1 MIPVAKVL
9 NSIEMSSLG
18 LNIMSVRQAQKAFKK
33 KSTQAMFYYIKG
45 CTEIDAEV
53 PGSDERSATLGA
65 PEKENVHSGDERSA
79 QRSARENVHSGDEWS
94 AQTSAQE
101 KDKSVRASDGD
112 KRSAELKAQEKK
124 LKQLL
129 EAYKDVFRAELPEQ
143 LPPKRFVD
151 HRIDTGDSAAVNTNA
166 YSMLAQQ
173 LKEQLKQ
180 IHDLLDKGLIRESS
194 SPWGSP
200 VLFVKKANGTW
211 RMCVDY
217 RALNSLTKKNG
228 YPLPRIQECLDQL
241 GHASHLTA
249 LDLTS
254 GYWQIRVADEDIPK
268 TAFNTRYG
276 KYEFLVMP
284 FGLTNAPATFQ
295 TLVNNILRPFLDK
308 FVVVYLD
315 DITVYSNSFEEHMQ
329 HLKQVLDV
337 LRQNQL
343 YAQPKKYVFNQPE
356 IQFCRHI
363 VGNGLVRVMKDKV
376 EAIQK
381 WPQPRNVHDV
391 RQFLGVAGYYRRF
404 IRNYSLI
411 ALPLTELLKVGEGM
425 TKLKKFEPVVWNTAH
440 QSAFEQLK
448 RVLTEA
454 PVLMQ
459 PRVDQPFII
468 ETDASDAAIGGCLL
482 QYDMDGKL
490 HPVAY
495 SSMKLSPAQFK
506 YPVHEKELL
515 AIKEALRVWA
525 CYVDNGHEVTI
536 LTDHESLKYMNTI
549 KRPSKRLVRWI
560 DEFQAWKLNIKY
572 RRGSEA
578 IVPDAL
584 SRRPD
589 LLNAMAL
596 GLAPEKDEYVVFM
609 EAYLR
614 DKTLPGN
621 EFDELIKNE
630 APHFVIVDDRL
641 MRRVGAEGDEAP
653 YLEWQFRGDF
663 IQRMH
668 NEYGHMSREGMNDL
682 TLRRAWWPKMD
693 KDIQEFVKSCPS
705 CQVGQR
711 ERRMTDRE

>member
-1 MIPVAKVL
+1 
-9 NSIEMSSLG
+9 
-18 LNIMSVRQAQKAFKK
+18 
-33 KSTQAMFYYIKG
+33 
-45 CTEIDAEV
+45 
-53 PGSDERSATLGA
+53 
-65 PEKENVHSGDERSA
+65 
-79 QRSARENVHSGDEWS
+79 
-94 AQTSAQE
+94 
-101 KDKSVRASDGD
+101 
-112 KRSAELKAQEKK
+112 
-124 LKQLL
+124 
-129 EAYKDVFRAELPEQ
+129 
-143 LPPKRFVD
+143 
-151 HRIDTGDSAAVNTNA
+151 
-166 YSMLAQQ
+166 
-173 LKEQLKQ
+173 
-180 IHDLLDKGLIRESS
+180 
-194 SPWGSP
+194 
-200 VLFVKKANGTW
+200 
-211 RMCVDY
+211 
-217 RALNSLTKKNG
+217 
-228 YPLPRIQECLDQL
+228 
-241 GHASHLTA
+241 
-249 LDLTS
+249 
-254 GYWQIRVADEDIPK
+254 
-268 TAFNTRYG
+268 
-276 KYEFLVMP
+276 
-284 FGLTNAPATFQ
+284 
-295 TLVNNILRPFLDK
+295 
-308 FVVVYLD
+308 
-315 DITVYSNSFEEHMQ
+315 
-329 HLKQVLDV
+329 
-337 LRQNQL
+337 
-343 YAQPKKYVFNQPE
+343 
-356 IQFCRHI
+356 
-363 VGNGLVRVMKDKV
+363 MKDKV

-482 QYDMDGKL
+482 QYDTDGKL

-536 LTDHESLKYMNTI
+536 FTDHKSLKYMNTI

-630 APHFVIVDDRL
+630 ALHFVIVDDRL

-693 KDIQEFVKSCPS
+693 KDIQEFVKSCPN

-711 ERRMTDRE
+711 QRRMQEREEAQLPTSRFVQPFERWGIDFIGRLPKTRSGNRWIITAIDYATSWPVAKAVAVATEDVIADFIFDEIYMHYGAPQEIFTDGGKNLWGGVVQKYLEKIRTSHKGTSPYHPRTNGKVESLNRLLGRMLSRFLWGKPIKL

>member
-1 MIPVAKVL
+1 
-9 NSIEMSSLG
+9 
-18 LNIMSVRQAQKAFKK
+18 
-33 KSTQAMFYYIKG
+33 
-45 CTEIDAEV
+45 
-53 PGSDERSATLGA
+53 
-65 PEKENVHSGDERSA
+65 
-79 QRSARENVHSGDEWS
+79 
-94 AQTSAQE
+94 
-101 KDKSVRASDGD
+101 
-112 KRSAELKAQEKK
+112 
-124 LKQLL
+124 
-129 EAYKDVFRAELPEQ
+129 
-143 LPPKRFVD
+143 
-151 HRIDTGDSAAVNTNA
+151 
-166 YSMLAQQ
+166 
-173 LKEQLKQ
+173 
-180 IHDLLDKGLIRESS
+180 
-194 SPWGSP
+194 
-200 VLFVKKANGTW
+200 
-211 RMCVDY
+211 
-217 RALNSLTKKNG
+217 
-228 YPLPRIQECLDQL
+228 
-241 GHASHLTA
+241 
-249 LDLTS
+249 
-254 GYWQIRVADEDIPK
+254 
-268 TAFNTRYG
+268 
-276 KYEFLVMP
+276 
-284 FGLTNAPATFQ
+284 
-295 TLVNNILRPFLDK
+295 
-308 FVVVYLD
+308 
-315 DITVYSNSFEEHMQ
+315 
-329 HLKQVLDV
+329 
-337 LRQNQL
+337 
-343 YAQPKKYVFNQPE
+343 
-356 IQFCRHI
+356 
-363 VGNGLVRVMKDKV
+363 
-376 EAIQK
+376 
-381 WPQPRNVHDV
+381 
-391 RQFLGVAGYYRRF
+391 
-404 IRNYSLI
+404 
-411 ALPLTELLKVGEGM
+411 M

-482 QYDMDGKL
+482 QYDTDGKL

-549 KRPSKRLVRWI
+549 KRLSKRLVRWI

-621 EFDELIKNE
+621 EFDELIKSE

-693 KDIQEFVKSCPS
+693 KDIQEFVKSCPN

-711 ERRMTDRE
+711 QRRMQEREEAQLPTSRFVQPFERWGIDLIGRLPKTRSGNRWIITAIDYATSWPVAKAVAVATEDVIADFIFDEIYMHYGAPQEIFTDGGKNLWGGVVQKYLEKIRTSHKGTSPYHPRTNGKVESLNGLLGRMLSRFLWGKPTKLWDLYLDQALFACRVRTHATTKLSSFYLVYGKHPRLLGDDNYPMKTDAPNAEYESRIAKVQSARQEATRLAHERALRAKDVHDERVVPHHLDAGQWVLVRHENPKKFEPKWFGPYQILERKLLGTYRLQDPNGKELAALVHGNRLLKTNLSSVEELRELWASPARKDQLRRHNINAEWIPSDDPVNTAMLEKYLFEDAGDEDPTTNIPVIPPGAVESTAPPSLSTATAVTARQESDSPLKVKIILRRLREQEAVESLTTTKRQKH